1 MTMTRFLPATRA
13 EMAERGWDAVDVVL
27 VSGDAYIDHPSFG
40 IALIGRW
47 LEAHGLRVAILA
59 QPRHDRPDDFT
70 RFGHPRLFF
79 GITGGNLD
87 SVVANYS
94 GNAKVRDQDDYSPD
108 GNPYFGSVRDKG
120 ERRRPDRATI
130 VYANLARAAYGDV
143 PVVLGGLEA
152 SLRRFVHYDYQQ
164 AKLRGSLL
172 TDAKGDLLVYGM
184 GEHAVLTAARR
195 LAAGQNLANIAGT
208 CVRLS
213 DRELA
218 EHPFAEP
225 PLILPSW
232 EDIGRDRRLFLE
244 AERSIDE
251 QARAFSQTPLLQR
264 QQAMWILQQPPAAPL
279 TSAELDRLYSLPF
292 CRAPHPTAGDV
303 PAYRMIRHSI
313 TIVRGCNGNCS
324 FCAIARH
331 QGPVITSRSPAS
343 VIDEVKEV
351 AAMPDFTGT
360 ISDLGGPTAN
370 LYGSGCKS
378 PTTCRR
384 HDCLFPAVC
393 RHLSLDEARFL
404 DLLKQC
410 QSVPGV
416 KHLFVSSGLR
426 MELLLRTPKLLEQLI
441 LHHTP
446 GAMKIAPEHTEPK
459 VLALMH
465 KPGAEVLA
473 DFLALCRKIASR
485 HKRNVLFIPYWIA
498 SHPGCTQA
506 DMQRLAAR
514 ARELDL
520 PTRQL
525 QDFTPTP
532 GTLATAMYVAGLH
545 RDTLAPIPVARTTG
559 ERRAQRQALEG
570 SPGSRPKRRQ
580 R

>member
-1 MTMTRFLPATRA
+1 MTIARFLPATRA

-47 LEAHGLRVAILA
+47 LEAHGLRVAVLA
-59 QPRHDRPDDFT
+59 QPRHDRPDDFA
-70 RFGHPRLFF
+70 RFGRPRLFF
-79 GITGGNLD
+79 GITAGNLD

-94 GNAKVRDQDDYSPD
+94 GNARVRDQDDYSPG
-108 GNPYFGSVRDKG
+108 GNPYFGSVRDKAQ
-120 ERRRPDRATI
+120 RRRPDRASI
-130 VYANLARAAYGDV
+130 VYANLARAACADV

-152 SLRRFVHYDYQQ
+152 SLRRFVHFDYQQ

-172 TDAKGDLLVYGM
+172 TDAKADLLVYGM
-184 GEHAVLTAARR
+184 GEHAVLTAAQR
-195 LAAGQNLANIAGT
+195 LAAGQGLAGIAGT

-213 DRELA
+213 DRELV
-218 EHPFAEP
+218 EQQWSEP
-225 PLILPSW
+225 PLRLPSW
-232 EDIGRDRRLFLE
+232 EEINQDRRHFLT
-244 AERSIDE
+244 AERTIDQ
-251 QARAFSQTPLLQR
+251 QARAFAQTPLLQR
-264 QQAMWILQQPPAAPL
+264 QQAMWVLQQPPAAPL
-279 TSAELDRLYSLPF
+279 TTAELDRLHGLPF

-331 QGPVITSRSPAS
+331 QGPVITSRSQAS
-343 VIDEVKEV
+343 VVAEVKEV
-351 AAMPDFTGT
+351 VAMPDFTGT

-370 LYGSGCKS
+370 LYGSKCAS

-384 HDCLFPAVC
+384 HDCLFPAIC
-393 RHLSLDEARFL
+393 RHLALDEARFL
-404 DLLKQC
+404 ALLQEC
-410 QSVPGV
+410 LAVPGV
-416 KHLFVSSGLR
+416 RHVFVSSGLR
-426 MELLLRTPKLLEQLI
+426 MELLLRTPALLEQLT

-459 VLALMH
+459 ILALMH

-485 HKRNVLFIPYWIA
+485 HKRNVLFTPYWIA
-498 SHPGCTQA
+498 SHPGCTQD

-514 ARELDL
+514 AKELNL

-545 RDTLAPIPVARTTG
+545 RDTLTPIPVARTTG
-559 ERRAQRQALEG
+559 ERRAQRLALEG
-570 SPGSRPKRRQ
+570 TPGLRPRHRQ